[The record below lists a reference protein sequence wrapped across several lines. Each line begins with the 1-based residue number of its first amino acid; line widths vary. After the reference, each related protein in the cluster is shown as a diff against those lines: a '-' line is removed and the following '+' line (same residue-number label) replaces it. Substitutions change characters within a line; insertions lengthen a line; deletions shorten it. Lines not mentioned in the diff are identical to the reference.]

1 MRKKQKEFIERS
13 NADAGFSLIE
23 MVVTVLITSILM
35 LAVGLFMSSSNS
47 IYQTVG
53 TSSKLQ
59 EESLSASN
67 FLNEILLESV
77 NIAYS
82 PDSSSTKY
90 WVVKALDNDDSADKG
105 EKDSTTGLWSTID
118 YDYYIFLLT
127 KASGETEYSLR
138 YVKVKEGS
146 AGGITGDEIQL
157 VNICDGNNKID
168 DARITDTIRETY
180 IDGQKN
186 SKYNVIAQKI
196 SNMEIKRVNDR
207 LFDVSI
213 EYVFNGKKSYSNF
226 SVHTRNTVS
235 DKWRE

>member
-67 FLNEILLESV
+67 FLNEILIESV

-127 KASGETEYSLR
+127 KTSGQDRKHKGEPFVNGQR
-138 YVKVKEGS
+138 VPDR
-146 AGGITGDEIQL
+146 GDERACETSI
-157 VNICDGNNKID
+157 DKDRNKKTIWQKL
-168 DARITDTIRETY
+168 IRELLLPVPCLMQTGRY
-180 IDGQKN
+180 ISDIWQV
-186 SKYNVIAQKI
+186 SMSLPTFMYVI
-196 SNMEIKRVNDR
+196 
-207 LFDVSI
+207 
-213 EYVFNGKKSYSNF
+213 
-226 SVHTRNTVS
+226 
-235 DKWRE
+235 